1 MTIIID
7 GKKISADLRNQL
19 KEEIVELKNKHGD
32 VPGLA
37 VVQVGNVTAST
48 VYVKA
53 KTKNALEVGIKV
65 IDHHLEESTSQNQ
78 LLDLIKTL
86 NNQNDVNGILVQLP
100 LPKHIKEQII
110 LDSIMPNKDADGFHP
125 VNVGKL
131 SIASHNDENLLI
143 PCTPYGC
150 LLMLK
155 GLKIDLVGKNA
166 VVIGRSNIVGK
177 PMAQLLLKESCTVT
191 IAHSKT
197 KNLPEVCKNA
207 DIVVAAVGQPEM
219 IEGNWIKKGAIVI
232 DVGINRI
239 ETTINGERKTVL
251 VGDVNFKEAEKNA
264 SAITPVPGG
273 VGPMTIACLLR
284 NTTISFKNFKL
295 NRVNNIK

>member
-1 MTIIID
+1 MLRILD
-7 GKKISADLRNQL
+7 GKKIAQNLKDQL
-19 KEEIVELKNKHGD
+19 KIEIESIKIKSNR

-37 VVQVGNVTAST
+37 VIQVGNVAASS

-53 KTKNALEVGIKV
+53 KTKAAKEVGIDV
-65 IDHHLEESTSQNQ
+65 IDHHLVESVNQDDLINLINQ
-78 LLDLIKTL
+78 L
-86 NNQNDVNGILVQLP
+86 NNNDDVNGILVQLP
-100 LPKHIKEQII
+100 LPKTINEEVI
-110 LDSIMPNKDADGFHP
+110 LNSIVPGKDADGFHP

-131 SIASHNDENLLI
+131 SISQTNDENLMI

-150 LLMLK
+150 LLLLK
-155 GLKIDLVGKNA
+155 ELNIKLAGKNA

-191 IAHSKT
+191 TVHSKT
-197 KNLPEVCKNA
+197 VNIESVCKNA
-207 DIVVAAVGQPEM
+207 DILVAAIGKPEFV
-219 IEGNWIKKGAIVI
+219 NKDWVKDGAIVI

-239 ETTINGERKTVL
+239 NVNEEKSKL
-251 VGDVNFKEAEKNA
+251 VGDVLFNEVKNIA

-284 NTTISFKNFKL
+284 NTTIAFKNS
-295 NRVNNIK
+295 

>member
-1 MTIIID
+1 MTTLIN
-7 GKKISADLRNQL
+7 GKEIAQNLRN
-19 KEEIVELKNKHGD
+19 ELKKEIDDLKKRIGR

-37 VVQVGNVTAST
+37 VVQVGNVAASS

-53 KTKNALEVGIKV
+53 KTKSAKEVGIEI
-65 IDHHLEESTSQNQ
+65 IDHHLSDETTQEE
-78 LLDLIKTL
+78 LLEIVDVL
-86 NNQNDVNGILVQLP
+86 NKQRNVNGILVQLP
-100 LPKHIKEQII
+100 LPKHINEQIV
-110 LDSIMPNKDADGFHP
+110 LDSIHPDKDADGFHP
-125 VNVGKL
+125 LNVGKL

-150 LLMLK
+150 LIMLK
-155 GLKIDLVGKNA
+155 GLGVELSGKNA

-191 IAHSKT
+191 IAHSRT
-197 KNLPEVCKNA
+197 KNIEDVCKKA
-207 DIVVAAVGQPEM
+207 DIIVAAVGRPEM
-219 IEGNWIKKGAIVI
+219 VKGDWVKRDAIVI

-239 ETTINGERKTVL
+239 EIEVDGESKKKL
-251 VGDVNFKEAEKNA
+251 VGDVDFNEASKQA

-284 NTTISFKNFKL
+284 NTTIAFKNKE
-295 NRVNNIK
+295 IK

>member
-1 MTIIID
+1 MTSLINGNEI
-7 GKKISADLRNQL
+7 AQNLRNEL
-19 KEEIVELKNKHGD
+19 KEEIDDLKIKTGK

-37 VVQVGNVTAST
+37 VVQVGNVAASS

-53 KTKNALEVGIKV
+53 KTKSAKEVGIDV
-65 IDHHLEESTSQNQ
+65 FDHHLPEETTEEE
-78 LLDLIKTL
+78 LLKIVNTL
-86 NNQNDVNGILVQLP
+86 NNQDKVNGILVQLP
-100 LPKHIKEQII
+100 LPKNINEQLV
-110 LDSIMPNKDADGFHP
+110 LDSIHPEKDADGFHP
-125 VNVGKL
+125 LNVGKL

-150 LLMLK
+150 LIMLK
-155 GLKIDLVGKNA
+155 SLGVDLSGKNA

-191 IAHSKT
+191 IAHSRT
-197 KNLPEVCKNA
+197 KNIDEVCKKA
-207 DIVVAAVGQPEM
+207 DIVIAAVGRPKM
-219 IEGNWIKKGAIVI
+219 VKGDWIKKEAVVI

-239 ETTINGERKTVL
+239 KSEVEGEIKNKL
-251 VGDVNFKEAEKNA
+251 VGDVDFDEASKNA

-284 NTTISFKNFKL
+284 NTTIAFKNK
-295 NRVNNIK
+295 NQ